1 MKIKEGYMQS
11 TVAGR
16 AVVVPLGHT
25 NTFRNMIKLNETG
38 KLLWSLL
45 TEDTT
50 REALIDALC
59 AEYEIDRS
67 VAERDVDAFLDTLRR
82 FDVLA
87 E

>member
-16 AVVVPLGHT
+16 AVVVPLGAES
-25 NTFRNMIKLNETG
+25 TFRNMIKLNEAG
-38 KLLWSLL
+38 KFLWSLL
-45 TEDTT
+45 TEETT
-50 REALIDALC
+50 REALVEALA
-59 AEYEIDRS
+59 AEYELDRA
-67 VAERDVDAFLDTLRR
+67 VAERDTDAFLTTLRQ